1 MILLDR
7 VHRLLKLGRPFILGI
22 LAKRAETA
30 SREYFTIVEVLLCG
44 GVLTAYLIVVDG
56 AVDVLRSLMGGTG
69 DRLSLDYTQ
78 LLS

>member
-30 SREYFTIVEVLLCG
+30 SREDFTMVEVLVGG
-44 GVLTAYLIVVDG
+44 GVLTAESVAGRG
-56 AVDVLRSLMGGTG
+56 ALDVLRSLMGGTG
-69 DRLSLDYTQ
+69 DRLILEKIHNC
-78 LLS
+78 